1 MSTAIA
7 DRLPG
12 HDLIGLEHGLQEP
25 LVRPLAGDP
34 VHGDAGGQDRR
45 GGAGQER
52 DADGVAGGELAL
64 DGGPRE
70 RGVACLEHVERAR
83 HQKAMNRRD
92 ARTRSAICSRVTGT
106 TTWPSAFHS
115 GSVGTAGASTWNGTP
130 SRLRLA
136 RNFAMSSPS
145 TRSSV
150 SPSSRWTAGPT
161 STKVTSFSPATMPM
175 PMRMASKARPVARGS
190 WVMRTRTGSS
200 ATERGDSVESD
211 EALGRVDEVGQHYEA
226 AVGHAV
232 RMVER
237 ETALLAAVRAHEQ
250 LGAAVGQGAHAR
262 IVERTHAVV
271 DQVEIEIGAAR
282 ERGLRQTDGG
292 VEIRRMLGTGGQQHP
307 ELLLR
312 QIHRGRSVA
321 SAMRESKE

>member
-12 HDLIGLEHGLQEP
+12 HDLIRLEHGLQEP
-25 LVRPLAGDP
+25 LVRPLARDP
-34 VHGDAGGQDRR
+34 VHGDAGGQDRQ

-64 DGGPRE
+64 DGGPRK
-70 RGVACLEHVERAR
+70 RGIACLEHVERAR

-115 GSVGTAGASTWNGTP
+115 GSVGTAEASTWNGTP

-200 ATERGDSVESD
+200 ATTTRSIESD
-211 EALGRVDEVGQHYEA
+211 EALGRVDQIGEHHEA

-232 RMVER
+232 GVVER
-237 ETALLAAVRAHEQ
+237 EPALLAAVGAHEQ
-250 LGAAVGQGAHAR
+250 LGAAVGQRAHAR

-282 ERGLRQTDGG
+282 ERGLGQTDGG
-292 VEIRRMLGTGGQQHP
+292 VEIRRVLGTGGQQHP